1 MSITFESFRE
11 ALEQEISN
19 WNGFA
24 EALRRGDKESFDALM
39 DIARRYAPELSCS
52 EKTTVLEAMEMSFI
66 LEHDNRIKK
75 LEETLKAIKPAL
87 PPDEGEKPVEPAV
100 AEKKLLKKPQRIL
113 SDFG

>member
-1 MSITFESFRE
+1 MSRTFESFRE

-24 EALRRGDKESFDALM
+24 VALRRGNKESFDALI

-66 LEHDNRIKK
+66 LAHDNRSRKC
-75 LEETLKAIKPAL
+75 EETLKAIKPAL
-87 PPDEGEKPVEPAV
+87 QPMEEEKTVEPVV
-100 AEKKLLKKPQRIL
+100 AERKLLKKPQRIL
-113 SDFG
+113 ADFE